1 LGLVLG
7 APVTVVLRSVTTRH
21 ARRIARALRSRPLHL
36 VANPVVALVLNVG
49 GMAVCTRPRCTG

>member
-1 LGLVLG
+1 
-7 APVTVVLRSVTTRH
+7 VVLRSVTTRH